1 MIGVLEKSELQQASM
16 EVNLCPRSY
25 IYMLDRPKS
34 TTPMC
39 RQCCFFL
46 DAHPKSNVGHGQP
59 FWLSTVPVFP
69 LVPTLVLTSCLTWTS
84 RYDWRIVWA
93 IYNGGAAQ
101 CWTKQWH
108 ARSWPVWLLRSPQS
122 TNKGSRYTTCISNSK
137 CKMKSRVSMTTLW
150 VLPIQKIYSFESPT
164 NGPRLSSTRLG
175 PVRITYGLWN
185 P

>member
-1 MIGVLEKSELQQASM
+1 
-16 EVNLCPRSY
+16 
-25 IYMLDRPKS
+25 
-34 TTPMC
+34 MC

-108 ARSWPVWLLRSPQS
+108 ARSPSTQYCRHCFEGYLTKVDWSVVVCIIKNKKATETQELDRFGPSARCNTLLLWSIGLYWLSYDIVCVLRGPLPALYSWGVGLQ
-122 TNKGSRYTTCISNSK
+122 
-137 CKMKSRVSMTTLW
+137 VSY
-150 VLPIQKIYSFESPT
+150 I
-164 NGPRLSSTRLG
+164 
-175 PVRITYGLWN
+175 
-185 P
+185 